1 MANAIPVNSK
11 PKAKAEVAPEVNAV
25 ESKPEDLLARA
36 REIAAS
42 EVPAEILDEQVN
54 QIGQSN
60 KYGKVKAV
68 HEIPYEAVKRDA
80 DGNLKTVARIAIRV
94 DH

>member
-11 PKAKAEVAPEVNAV
+11 PKKQAEKAPEVNAV
-25 ESKPEDLLARA
+25 EMSNDELLAKA
-36 REIAAS
+36 REIVES

-54 QIGQSN
+54 QIGQIN
-60 KYGKVKAV
+60 KYGKIKAV
-68 HEIPYEAVKRDA
+68 TEIPYEAVKRDG
-80 DGNLKTVARIAIRV
+80 DGNLKTVARTAIRI